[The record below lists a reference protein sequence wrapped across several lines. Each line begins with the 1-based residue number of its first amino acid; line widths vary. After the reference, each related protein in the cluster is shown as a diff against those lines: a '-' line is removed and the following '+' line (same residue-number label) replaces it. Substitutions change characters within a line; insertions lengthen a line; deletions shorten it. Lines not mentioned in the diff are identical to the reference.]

1 MNYMKFKFLFLGL
14 MVFIMLAGISTV
26 SAENATVGDYTFTV
40 PDEFSIVNQTEDMV
54 YLEDSLSFYS
64 ISLTVADESLD
75 DKEIMKRLLSQ
86 GYELEKEGN
95 YTRGIFN
102 VTEYTYNFKDAYYG
116 FLYLCENGDDRIVIT
131 HGTSGEDE
139 YFMSAPDLDVKDII
153 ESLEKV

>member
-1 MNYMKFKFLFLGL
+1 MKFKFLLLGL
-14 MVFIMLAGISTV
+14 MVFIMLSGISSV
-26 SAENATVGDYTFTV
+26 SAENATVGDYSFTI

-64 ISLTVADESLD
+64 ISLTLADESLD
-75 DKEIMKRLLSQ
+75 NEDIMKRLLSQ

-95 YTRGIFN
+95 YTKGIFN

-139 YFMSAPDLDVKDII
+139 YFMSGSDLDVKDIL
-153 ESLEKV
+153 ESMEKV

>member
-14 MVFIMLAGISTV
+14 MVFIMLSGISSV
-26 SAENATVGDYTFTV
+26 SAENATVGDYSFTI

-64 ISLTVADESLD
+64 ISLTIADESLD

-95 YTRGIFN
+95 YTKGIFN

-139 YFMSAPDLDVKDII
+139 YFMSAPDSDVKDII